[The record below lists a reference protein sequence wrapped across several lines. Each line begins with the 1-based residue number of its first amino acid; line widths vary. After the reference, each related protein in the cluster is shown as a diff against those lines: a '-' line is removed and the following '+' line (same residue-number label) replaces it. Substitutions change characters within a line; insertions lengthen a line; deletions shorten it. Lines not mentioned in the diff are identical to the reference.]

1 MAFELPQLP
10 YAYDALEPHIDARTM
25 EIHHPKHHNAYI
37 TNVNAAIAGT
47 DLEGK
52 SIEDILKNL
61 DMENKAVRNNGGGHF
76 NAAGGQSKESLD
88 EVKAMFISA
97 MKENKE
103 QLSNYQF

>member
-25 EIHHPKHHNAYI
+25 EIHHSKHHNAYI

-47 DLEGK
+47 ELEGK

-61 DMENKAVRNNGGGHF
+61 DMKNWLFVITAVDILITVCFGLSCLRTVADCQLEN
-76 NAAGGQSKESLD
+76 
-88 EVKAMFISA
+88 
-97 MKENKE
+97 
-103 QLSNYQF
+103 